1 MRGSSMPACECPTST
16 TFHSGGN
23 DLPDEFISDVVD
35 VEAGSIAA
43 LLGAATGYIDREAA
57 NPAGSGGQNQV
68 ADHIPSALPICAAQT
83 SGGPNST
90 VVKAMKSLRAAIA
103 VVP

>member
-1 MRGSSMPACECPTST
+1 MSPT
-16 TFHSGGN
+16 
-23 DLPDEFISDVVD
+23 

-57 NPAGSGGQNQV
+57 NPAGSGGQRCDGLIPDPRAHAATVHQDQV